1 MYDRDTYEA
10 VPFVTVQILK
20 ADSTFAG
27 GAITDDDGSFKVTL
41 AESGKYIVKL
51 SSVGYKTVFKNV
63 TVSENQH
70 AELGRVEMG
79 ADAIMLKGATVT
91 GQAAKVTVKE
101 DTFVYNTSAY
111 RVAEGSTIEALV
123 KKLPGAEVS
132 DDGTIKIN
140 GKEVK
145 KILVDGKEFM
155 TGDTKTA
162 MKNLPTSI
170 VERVKAYDQQSDLSR
185 VTGIDDGE
193 EETVLD
199 FGIKKGMN
207 KGMFSNIDLGIGT
220 QKRYAERLMGALF
233 TSKSRLMLMGSA
245 NNVND
250 VGFGGGPRGGFGQNR
265 QGLNATKMVG
275 LNYNYEDKG
284 KLKFDASVRWNH
296 SDGDVYSKSSS
307 QNFMASI
314 GSFSNSLS
322 QKYTRTNSWDF
333 RGRLEWTPD
342 SMTNI
347 MFRPSVQLSKSD
359 GTTVSMSATF
369 NEDPYEYTETPLEQ
383 EALEKMS
390 LAGIVVNA
398 QETKG
403 ITYGDNQSVRTML
416 QLNRK
421 LNNNGRNI
429 TLRGDFNYKNAE
441 STSFSAQDV
450 RLFLAGESYQTN
462 RYNLMPTKN
471 WSYSLQTTYSEPIA
485 QDVLAVQL

>member
-1 MYDRDTYEA
+1 
-10 VPFVTVQILK
+10 
-20 ADSTFAG
+20 
-27 GAITDDDGSFKVTL
+27 
-41 AESGKYIVKL
+41 
-51 SSVGYKTVFKNV
+51 
-63 TVSENQH
+63 
-70 AELGRVEMG
+70 
-79 ADAIMLKGATVT
+79 
-91 GQAAKVTVKE
+91 
-101 DTFVYNTSAY
+101 
-111 RVAEGSTIEALV
+111 
-123 KKLPGAEVS
+123 
-132 DDGTIKIN
+132 
-140 GKEVK
+140 
-145 KILVDGKEFM
+145 
-155 TGDTKTA
+155 
-162 MKNLPTSI
+162 
-170 VERVKAYDQQSDLSR
+170 
-185 VTGIDDGE
+185 
-193 EETVLD
+193 
-199 FGIKKGMN
+199 
-207 KGMFSNIDLGIGT
+207 MFSNIDLGIGT

-421 LNNNGRNI
+421 LNNKGRNI

-485 QDVLAVQL
+485 RKT